1 MRRILTASLVLSSV
15 LFPALASAST
25 PAPEATAAQPIRVST
40 GVTSPSLLTPITLD
54 VPSTYSWQTLPGN
67 ATVGVSL
74 VVDEKGNAHNV
85 QVTRSLTPFWDARIA
100 DAISKAHYR
109 PASLD
114 EQSIPMTLNLTVAI
128 AR

>member
-1 MRRILTASLVLSSV
+1 MRRILTASLMLSSV

-40 GVTSPSLLTPITLD
+40 GVTNPSLLTPISLD
-54 VPSTYSWQTLPGN
+54 SPSALSWQTLPNN
-67 ATVGVSL
+67 ATVGVTL
-74 VVDEKGNAHNV
+74 VVDEKGNAHDV

-100 DAISKAHYR
+100 EAVAKAHYR

-114 EQSIPMTLNLTVAI
+114 SQSIPMTLNLTVAI